1 MVDGLDWLP
10 EDGVVLTRAD
20 LERIFI
26 DLRALISG
34 TDRLDPVLRRGHRNR
49 HHTRNT
55 TRKWRPVMAKPK
67 AIQWLEDQT
76 GETIPYAPETA
87 VSQDRHLSVRLTGE
101 LAAGLDA
108 MATERGLTL
117 SHFVR
122 ELIAE
127 AVAQRATVAT
137 LDGRALA
144 DRLAADV
151 AEVRRRLAG

>member
-1 MVDGLDWLP
+1 
-10 EDGVVLTRAD
+10 
-20 LERIFI
+20 
-26 DLRALISG
+26 
-34 TDRLDPVLRRGHRNR
+34 
-49 HHTRNT
+49 
-55 TRKWRPVMAKPK
+55 MAKPK

-76 GETIPYAPETA
+76 GETIPFASETA

-117 SHFVR
+117 SHLVR
-122 ELIAE
+122 ELLAE

>member
-1 MVDGLDWLP
+1 
-10 EDGVVLTRAD
+10 
-20 LERIFI
+20 
-26 DLRALISG
+26 
-34 TDRLDPVLRRGHRNR
+34 
-49 HHTRNT
+49 
-55 TRKWRPVMAKPK
+55 MAKPK
-67 AIQWLEDQT
+67 AIQWLEEQT
-76 GETIPYAPETA
+76 GEIIPYAPELV

-117 SHFVR
+117 SHLVR
-122 ELIAE
+122 ELLAE